1 MIEKTEK
8 VREAPTSATPAW
20 IDWSLILKD
29 GRRVEIPD
37 FTASPWDSA
46 CVMPYYNHRERFG
59 VALMMLIVGGL
70 SHSSSG
76 EENKGRSAEGDP
88 GMAVMVVEDTSDTL
102 EITPLAVD
110 FSMQEGE
117 NESSGML
124 EKSEN
129 V

>member
-1 MIEKTEK
+1 M
-8 VREAPTSATPAW
+8 
-20 IDWSLILKD
+20 
-29 GRRVEIPD
+29 EIPD

-46 CVMPYYNHRERFG
+46 HVVPYYNRCERFG
-59 VALMMLIVGGL
+59 AALKMLIVGGL

-102 EITPLAVD
+102 EITPLVVD

-117 NESSGML
+117 NESNGML
-124 EKSEN
+124 EKSVN